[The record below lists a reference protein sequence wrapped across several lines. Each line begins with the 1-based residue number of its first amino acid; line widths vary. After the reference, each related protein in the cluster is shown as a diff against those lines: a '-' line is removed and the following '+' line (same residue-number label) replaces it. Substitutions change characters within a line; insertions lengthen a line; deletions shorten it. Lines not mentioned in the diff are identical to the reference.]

1 MPEIIIN
8 GPVGRLEARYHQA
21 DTQDAPVALILHPHP
36 LQGGSMNNKV
46 TYLTYQAFAQ
56 KGFTVMRFNFRGV
69 GRSEGSYDE
78 GEGELNDAATILDW
92 LQAFRPNARSFWVSG
107 FSFGAWIG
115 MQLLMRRPEVRGFI
129 SVAPPANMYD
139 FSFLAPCPISG
150 MIVHGDRDDI
160 VPSDSVRLLIE
171 KLSKQRGIT
180 ITYQLVEEAGH
191 FFKEHMLELNQH
203 ILNYLDGAI
212 LREQE
217 PLKFI
222 EKKGSS
228 AFQEDAT
235 AYETLDDFD
244 DFENDDDEMSEI
256 HYATGE

>member
-1 MPEIIIN
+1 
-8 GPVGRLEARYHQA
+8 
-21 DTQDAPVALILHPHP
+21 
-36 LQGGSMNNKV
+36 
-46 TYLTYQAFAQ
+46 
-56 KGFTVMRFNFRGV
+56 
-69 GRSEGSYDE
+69 
-78 GEGELNDAATILDW
+78 
-92 LQAFRPNARSFWVSG
+92 
-107 FSFGAWIG
+107 
-115 MQLLMRRPEVRGFI
+115 MQLGTKGRYAVM
-129 SVAPPANMYD
+129 A
-139 FSFLAPCPISG
+139 

-203 ILNYLDGAI
+203 ILSYLDGAI

-228 AFQEDAT
+228 AFQEDA
-235 AYETLDDFD
+235 AYDTLDDFD